1 MTLAL
6 WALVILAGAV
16 GQFVDAAVGMGFGV
30 LSSSFMIAGG
40 VAPALVVTTVN
51 VAKIGNGLMSAASHA
66 SVGNVRWRWVLPLAL
81 PGVVGA
87 VGGALLL
94 VRVLGGFARSAVPVL
109 LLIMGLALLIRF
121 WRMKSIRTDDQA
133 QAEPEAEARWLPL
146 AIIGF
151 LGGGINAMTGGYG
164 PFTTSSLLLLRGGHP
179 RFAVGTVNAVEVIVA
194 SAAAV
199 TLLLQLDLATFTWQL
214 PVALMVG
221 GLFTSLPA
229 AYVSKRLSARTLGVT
244 VGLTLVLI
252 NVWAISKTLA

>member
-1 MTLAL
+1 
-6 WALVILAGAV
+6 
-16 GQFVDAAVGMGFGV
+16 
-30 LSSSFMIAGG
+30 
-40 VAPALVVTTVN
+40 
-51 VAKIGNGLMSAASHA
+51 MSAASHA
-66 SVGNVRWRWVLPLAL
+66 SVGNIRWRWVLPLAL

-94 VRVLGGFARSAVPVL
+94 VRVLGGFAKSAVPVL
-109 LLIMGLALLIRF
+109 LLIMGMALLIRF
-121 WRMKSIRTDDQA
+121 WRMRSAQPDDRAQA
-133 QAEPEAEARWLPL
+133 EPEAEPEAEARWLPL

-194 SAAAV
+194 GAAAV